1 MGPTQ
6 ARPFILRLDSP
17 DATLD
22 LVGGKGASLARMA
35 ASGLPVPP
43 GFHITTHAYRKFVSE
58 NLLEEGILSAVAH
71 ARGSLDLPSAPTV
84 MLSEAKHLGSSLDNA
99 KQKINCGDSSPRR
112 VEAQNDTGDDPTA
125 FERASAQILALF
137 EKSTI
142 PEDIAVLIEQSYNE
156 LGKDDPPVAVRSSAT
171 AEDLP
176 GMSFAG
182 QMETY
187 LNERGGAEVLAA
199 VKRCWGSLW
208 TARALSYRA
217 QHGIRPEDVSIAVVV
232 QQLVPAEVAGI
243 LFTANPLTGA
253 RDQIMINAAWGL
265 GEAIVGGQV
274 TPDTITVAKQTGEIV
289 SQEIAV
295 KEVMTSRVPGG
306 TRDEPVPAERRRQAA
321 LQPEQASELA
331 RLGRQ
336 IEQLYGLPMDIEWA
350 ISGRRIFILQ
360 ARPITALPEPCP
372 TLEWKLP
379 RAGGQYA
386 RNSVIE
392 LLPNPLSPLFATLAL
407 PMWNEALQALVQTLG
422 FDRGL
427 AEKFRLQ
434 PINDYAYTEFGLSA
448 WQSVKLAFALIA
460 LLPTFVRLLR
470 SGRTRWADD
479 ARPHYSNVGGAWVAR
494 DLAATTATDLL
505 AGAREIVKAAAG
517 YYTTIQSGILPCAF
531 MSEPAFATF
540 YDRLVKRQGDPMALT
555 FLLGFDSAPIQAEKS
570 LYDLASWART
580 QPELAAYLERASSK
594 EIAQAFAST
603 LAPITDAKDW
613 REFAARFAQHL
624 ERFGHAVYDLD
635 FASPVPADDPAPLL
649 ETLKYF
655 LSGQARSP
663 YERQATATR
672 ARQDA
677 TEATLARLR
686 GLRLRIFST
695 LVRTAQRY
703 APLREDA
710 LADVG
715 LGWPILRRM
724 LRELG
729 RRMVAA
735 GAIAR
740 PEDVFFLEC
749 DEVQAAAAALD
760 AGRSPENYARVVAER
775 RATRETERKVTPPVA
790 LPVRDRT
797 KFLGIDVSRWM
808 PAHTGQAAGAMIKG
822 IGASPG
828 RVSGIARVIHGP
840 DEFHEM
846 HPGDILVAKI
856 TTPAW
861 TALFALASGVVT
873 DVGGPLSHSS
883 IVAREYHIPAVL
895 GTGVATER
903 LHSAQRISVDGDAG
917 TVTIVD

>member
-1 MGPTQ
+1 MKMGPTQ

-17 DATLD
+17 EATLD

-35 ASGLPVPP
+35 VSGLPVPA
-43 GFHITTHAYRKFVSE
+43 GFHITTNAYRRFVDA
-58 NLLEEGILSAVAH
+58 NGLDEEILSVA
-71 ARGSLDLPSAPTV
+71 AQTGSD
-84 MLSEAKHLGSSLDNA
+84 E
-99 KQKINCGDSSPRR
+99 
-112 VEAQNDTGDDPTA
+112 PTA

-142 PEDIAVLIEQSYNE
+142 PQDLAALIEQSYNE
-156 LGKDDPPVAVRSSAT
+156 LGGDDPPVAVRSSAT

-217 QHGIRPEDVSIAVVV
+217 QHGIPPESVSIAVVV

-253 RDQIMINAAWGL
+253 RGQIIISAAWGL

-274 TPDTITVAKQTGEIV
+274 TPDTITVAKQTGDIV

-295 KEVMTSRVPGG
+295 KEVMTVRVPGG
-306 TRDEPVPAERRRQAA
+306 TRDQPVPAERRRQAA
-321 LQPEQASELA
+321 LQPDQASELA

-336 IEQLYGLPMDIEWA
+336 IEQLYGQPTDIEWA

-360 ARPITALPEPCP
+360 ARPITALPEPRP

-379 RAGGQYA
+379 RAGSQYA
-386 RNSVIE
+386 RSSVIE

-407 PMWNEALQALVQTLG
+407 PPWNETLAGRMQWLG
-422 FDRGL
+422 FERRL
-427 AEKFRLQ
+427 ASTFRLVT
-434 PINDYAYTEFGLSA
+434 INDYAYIEFGLSA
-448 WQSVKLAFALIA
+448 WQTARMLFT
-460 LLPTFVRLLR
+460 LLRIPPRLVRMLR

-479 ARPHYSNVGGAWVAR
+479 ARPHYAKVVGEWAGR
-494 DLAATTATDLL
+494 DLAATPSTDLL
-505 AGAREIVKAAAG
+505 AGARKIVKAAASH
-517 YYTTIQSGILPCAF
+517 YVTIQTGILPVAM
-531 MSEPAFATF
+531 MSEVAFTTV
-540 YDRLVKRQGDPMALT
+540 YNRLFKRQDDPAALT

-580 QPELAAYLERASSK
+580 HPELAAYLERASSK

-624 ERFGHAVYDLD
+624 ERFGHTIYDLD
-635 FASPVPADDPAPLL
+635 FASTVPADDPGPLL

-672 ARQDA
+672 ARLAA
-677 TEATLARLR
+677 TEDTLARR
-686 GLRLRIFST
+686 KGLRLRILRS
-695 LVRTAQRY
+695 LVSTAQRY

-715 LGWPILRRM
+715 LGWPMLRRM

-735 GAIAR
+735 GAIAQ
-740 PEDVFFLEC
+740 PDDVFCLQL
-749 DEVQAAAAALD
+749 DEARAAAAALD
-760 AGRSPENYARVVAER
+760 AGRAVGSYSHAVAER
-775 RATRETERKVTPPVA
+775 RATHEIERSVTPPVA
-790 LPVRDRT
+790 LPIKDRT
-797 KFLGIDVSRWM
+797 RFLGVDFTRWM
-808 PAHTGQAAGAMIKG
+808 PARTGQKAGKTIAG

-846 HPGDILVAKI
+846 QPGDILVAKI

-861 TALFALASGVVT
+861 TSLFALASGVVT

-903 LHSAQRISVDGDAG
+903 LHSGQRISVDGDAG

>member
-1 MGPTQ
+1 MSLIQTSPL
-6 ARPFILRLDSP
+6 ILKLDSP
-17 DATLD
+17 EATLE

-35 ASGLPVPP
+35 AAGLPVPP
-43 GFHITTHAYRKFVSE
+43 GFHVSTCAYRRFVTA
-58 NLLEEGILSAVAH
+58 NHLEETVLSAA
-71 ARGSLDLPSAPTV
+71 AQASA
-84 MLSEAKHLGSSLDNA
+84 
-99 KQKINCGDSSPRR
+99 
-112 VEAQNDTGDDPTA
+112 DDPTNL
-125 FERASAQILALF
+125 ERAAEKIQSLF
-137 EKSTI
+137 DKSVM
-142 PEDIAVLIEQSYNE
+142 PEDIAALIEQSYSE
-156 LGKDDPPVAVRSSAT
+156 LGGDDPPVAVRSSAT

-217 QHGIRPEDVSIAVVV
+217 QHGIPPESVSIAVVV

-274 TPDTITVAKQTGEIV
+274 TPDTIIVAKQTGEIV

-295 KEVMTSRVPGG
+295 KEVMTVRVTGG
-306 TRDEPVPAERRRQAA
+306 TRDEPVSAEKRKQAA
-321 LQPEQASELA
+321 LQPAQATELA

-336 IEQLYGLPMDIEWA
+336 IEQLYGQPMDIEWA
-350 ISGRRIFILQ
+350 ICGHSIFILQ
-360 ARPITALPEPCP
+360 ARPITALPEPRP
-372 TLEWKLP
+372 TLEWKLL

-386 RNSVIE
+386 RSSVIE

-407 PMWNEALQALVQTLG
+407 PPWNETLASRMQWLG
-422 FDRGL
+422 FDRRV
-427 AEKFRLQ
+427 ASTFRLVT
-434 PINDYAYTEFGLSA
+434 INDYAYIEFGLSA
-448 WQSVKLAFALIA
+448 WQTAQ
-460 LLPTFVRLLR
+460 LLVILLRIPPRLVTMLR

-479 ARPHYSNVGGAWVAR
+479 ARPHYVNVVGAWAGR
-494 DLAATTATDLL
+494 DLAATPSTDLL
-505 AGAREIVKAAAG
+505 AGAREIVKAAASH
-517 YYTTIQSGILPCAF
+517 YVTIQTGILPCAF
-531 MSEPAFATF
+531 MSEPAFTTV
-540 YDRLVKRQGDPMALT
+540 YNRLVKRKDNPAALT

-580 QPELAAYLERASSK
+580 QPELAAYLERDSSK

-603 LAPITDAKDW
+603 LAPITDAKGW
-613 REFAARFAQHL
+613 REFAAGFAQHL
-624 ERFGHAVYDLD
+624 ERFGHAIYDLD
-635 FASPVPADDPAPLL
+635 FASAVPADDPAPLL

-655 LSGQARSP
+655 LSGRARSP
-663 YERQATATR
+663 YERQEAAAR
-672 ARQDA
+672 ARQEA
-677 TEATLARLR
+677 TEDTLARLK
-686 GLRLRIFST
+686 GLRLRIFRS
-695 LVRTAQRY
+695 LVSTAQRY

-715 LGWPILRRM
+715 LGWPMLRRM

-735 GAIAR
+735 GAIAQ
-740 PEDVFFLEC
+740 PEDVFCLQAE
-749 DEVQAAAAALD
+749 EVEAAARALD
-760 AGRSPENYARVVAER
+760 AGQPTEDYARVATAR
-775 RATRETERKVTPPVA
+775 RATQDLERKVTPPVT
-790 LPVRDRT
+790 LPIKNGSR
-797 KFLGIDVSRWM
+797 FLGIDLSRWM
-808 PAHTGQAAGAMIKG
+808 PARTGQKAGKTIQG

-828 RVSGIARVIHGP
+828 RASGIARVIHGP
-840 DEFHEM
+840 AEFDQM
-846 HPGDILVAKI
+846 QPGDILVAKI

-861 TALFALASGVVT
+861 TALFALAAAVVT

-903 LHSAQRISVDGDAG
+903 LRSGQHITVDGDAG
-917 TVTIVD
+917 TVRIVD

>member
-1 MGPTQ
+1 MSSIQTSPL
-6 ARPFILRLDSP
+6 ILKLDSP
-17 DATLD
+17 ESTLE

-35 ASGLPVPP
+35 ASGLPVPA
-43 GFHITTHAYRKFVSE
+43 GFHITTNAYRRFVDA
-58 NLLEEGILSAVAH
+58 NGFDEEILSLA
-71 ARGSLDLPSAPTV
+71 
-84 MLSEAKHLGSSLDNA
+84 
-99 KQKINCGDSSPRR
+99 
-112 VEAQNDTGDDPTA
+112 AQAAADDPA
-125 FERASAQILALF
+125 NLERAAVQIQCRF
-137 EKSTI
+137 EKGTV
-142 PEDIAVLIEQSYNE
+142 PEDLAALIQQSYNN
-156 LGKDDPPVAVRSSAT
+156 LGNDDPPVAVRSSAT

-176 GMSFAG
+176 EMSFAG

-232 QQLVPAEVAGI
+232 QQLVPADVAGI

-253 RDQIMINAAWGL
+253 RDRIMINAAWGL

-274 TPDTITVAKQTGEIV
+274 TPDTIIVAKQTGEIV

-295 KEVMTSRVPGG
+295 KEVMTVRVPGG
-306 TRDEPVPAERRRQAA
+306 TREEPVPAERRRQAA
-321 LQPEQASELA
+321 LQPEQAKELA
-331 RLGRQ
+331 RLGRE
-336 IEQLYGLPMDIEWA
+336 IEQLYGQPTDIEWA
-350 ISGRRIFILQ
+350 ISGRRVFILQ
-360 ARPITALPEPCP
+360 ARPITALPEPRA

-379 RAGGQYA
+379 HAGGQYG

-407 PMWNEALQALVQTLG
+407 PIWNEALQVLVQTMG
-422 FDRGL
+422 FNREL
-427 AEKFRLQ
+427 TEKFRLQ
-434 PINDYAYTEFGLSA
+434 TINDYAYTEFGFSA
-448 WQSVKLAFALIA
+448 WESAKLAFAMIG
-460 LLPTFVRLLR
+460 LLRGFVPLLR
-470 SGRTRWADD
+470 SGRTRWAED
-479 ARPHYSNVGGAWVAR
+479 ARPHYLNVLGEWVAR

-531 MSEPAFATF
+531 LSEPAFATF
-540 YDRLVKRQGDPMALT
+540 YDHLVKRQGDPMALT

-570 LYDLASWART
+570 LYDLAAWART
-580 QPELAAYLERASSK
+580 QPGLVDYLEHTSSG
-594 EIAQAFAST
+594 EIAQAFASN
-603 LAPITDAKDW
+603 LAPITDAKGW
-613 REFAARFAQHL
+613 REFAAQFAHHL
-624 ERFGHAVYDLD
+624 ELFGHAIYDLD

-663 YERQATATR
+663 YERQEAAAQ
-672 ARQDA
+672 ARQEA
-677 TEATLARLR
+677 TEKTLARVK
-686 GLRLRIFST
+686 GLRLRILRSA
-695 LVRTAQRY
+695 VRTAQRY

-715 LGWPILRRM
+715 LGWPVLRRM

-735 GAIAR
+735 GAIAQ
-740 PEDVFFLEC
+740 PDDVFFLQL
-749 DEVQAAAAALD
+749 DEAQAAATALD
-760 AGRSPENYARVVAER
+760 AGRAVENYSHEVAGR
-775 RATRETERKVTPPVA
+775 RATREIERSVTPPVA
-790 LPVRDRT
+790 LPIKDRT
-797 KFLGIDVSRWM
+797 RLMGIDLSRWM
-808 PAHTGQAAGAMIKG
+808 PARTGQKAGRTITG

-840 DEFHEM
+840 EEFHEM
-846 HPGDILVAKI
+846 QPGDILVAKI

-903 LHSAQRISVDGDAG
+903 LRSGQRISVDGDAG
-917 TVTIVD
+917 TVAIVD